1 MNIDIQILSMEERK
15 ALLKELVEARFSG
28 VKRVKFD
35 DRDVEFK
42 SDDEMQ
48 AAIKDLQE
56 LISPSPKRRNIIMAS
71 FSSGF

>member
-1 MNIDIQILSMEERK
+1 MNIDIQILSQEERK
-15 ALLKELVEARFSG
+15 ALLKELLEARYSG

-42 SDDEMQ
+42 SDDEMK
-48 AAIKDLQE
+48 AAIKDLKDS
-56 LISPSPKRRNIIMAS
+56 ISTPPKRRNVVVAS

>member
-1 MNIDIQILSMEERK
+1 MNIDIQILSQEERK
-15 ALLKELVEARFSG
+15 ALLKELLEARFSG

-42 SDDEMQ
+42 SDDEMKT
-48 AAIKDLQE
+48 AIKDLQDS
-56 LISPSPKRRNIIMAS
+56 ISTSPKRRNVVVAS